1 MRTVTSELLSIPGVG
16 PTKRSALLHRF
27 GSLQGVRDATVEDIA
42 RIPGFSAASAQRIL
56 DRLRERDAIATAGD
70 TPSTTE

>member
-1 MRTVTSELLSIPGVG
+1 
-16 PTKRSALLHRF
+16 
-27 GSLQGVRDATVEDIA
+27 LQGVRDAAVEDIA